1 MTDSRSDHET
11 RKCVFCGRGE
21 WEVKHLFGGN
31 GVFVCDDCTRQLA
44 SLLADETG
52 EKAAAPS
59 VEEAEVEAAAAEK
72 PIPAPKEIFE
82 HLND

>member
-21 WEVKHLFGGN
+21 GEVKHLFGGN

-52 EKAAAPS
+52 
-59 VEEAEVEAAAAEK
+59 
-72 PIPAPKEIFE
+72 
-82 HLND
+82 